1 MSGNSIREQIRLAVM
16 AAVRTPVES
25 LGATLHRS
33 PTVAISREQCPA
45 LVVFPESESITERA
59 NDRVTR
65 ELTVRLVAL
74 ARAVLPAIPETE
86 ADRLLTAA
94 HAALPCLGHPR
105 AGMRVGRRGRRC
117 GGRINPG
124 ALCDHLPDARHRS
137 FSQRMTP
144 MTSIVLTQP
153 HTHAGQAHK
162 AGERL
167 DVDGSTADRLIANGI
182 ARHDRQPVPEPQPQG
197 DGTPIEPIRPI
208 TTQRKESKS

>member
-1 MSGNSIREQIRLAVM
+1 MSGNSIREQILLAVM

-74 ARAVLPAIPETE
+74 ARAVPPAIPETE

-94 HAALPCLGHPR
+94 HAALL
-105 AGMRVGRRGRRC
+105 
-117 GGRINPG
+117 
-124 ALCDHLPDARHRS
+124 
-137 FSQRMTP
+137 
-144 MTSIVLTQP
+144 
-153 HTHAGQAHK
+153 
-162 AGERL
+162 
-167 DVDGSTADRLIANGI
+167 ADRNLGGLALGI
-182 ARHDRQPVPEPQPQG
+182 RELDCEWDVEDADALAASIPARYQFTYRTFVHDISIPG
-197 DGTPIEPIRPI
+197 
-208 TTQRKESKS
+208 